1 MNKKLNIFVYGS
13 LREGFF
19 NYDLYLKG
27 KINSIRPAEISG
39 FELYHMPYKGYPAVL
54 PGNTTIIGE
63 VVELTDYD
71 ATIEPMDKMEGFLGE
86 GNPNNEYSR
95 KIVKVKLTD
104 DESYED
110 CYSYFYNKDVDPRFQ
125 DEAIHIPNG
134 DWKAYMLREMK
145 NVECKM

>member
-1 MNKKLNIFVYGS
+1 MNKKLKIFVYGS

-54 PGNTTIIGE
+54 PGKNTIVGE
-63 VVELTDYD
+63 VVELINYD
-71 ATIEPMDKMEGFLGE
+71 STLKPMDEMEGFLGE

-104 DESYED
+104 DESFED
-110 CYSYFYNKDVDPRFQ
+110 CYSYFYNKDIDTKFQ
-125 DEAIHIPNG
+125 DEAIYIENG
-134 DWKAYMLREMK
+134 DWKEYMLKEVK
-145 NVECKM
+145 ELKV